1 MTLMPPASFL
11 LLLLLSGV
19 FGSFGAVIYNV
30 NARSLAQSITPERM
44 LGRTIATLRFAVW
57 GTILWGPSSA
67 GSWEAGSG

>member
-11 LLLLLSGV
+11 LLWLLSGV

-44 LGRTIATLRFAVW
+44 LGRTIATLRFAAW